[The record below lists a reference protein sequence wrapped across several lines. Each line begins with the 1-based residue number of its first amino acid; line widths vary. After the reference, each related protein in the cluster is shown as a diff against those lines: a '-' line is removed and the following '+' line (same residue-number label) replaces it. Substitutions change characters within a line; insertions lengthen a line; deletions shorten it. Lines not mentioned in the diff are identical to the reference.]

1 MTNIFDKDNILFQK
15 RRCPDYEFALDYESR
30 LKAAGFAEV
39 KVKNEFG
46 KWYVYYK
53 RY

>member
-1 MTNIFDKDNILFQK
+1 MFQK
-15 RRCPDYEFALDYESR
+15 RQCPDYEFALDYKER
-30 LKAAGFAEV
+30 LDIAGYVETKIV
-39 KVKNEFG
+39 NEFG